1 MNHAWNRTS
10 TTIRDAFGETSQ
22 KKKKQHG
29 KYRMNSKNI
38 RSINSSV
45 IARLCVTYAMR
56 TEFLFTQHNVALMLI
71 INFIFVSR
79 SSCETNQ
86 MLEKMIF
93 SSYIIYNE
101 QFFPFFFDK
110 NSVTITNATT
120 TSIDVHRWCSFKLSM
135 IVFPRNDITIVYRH
149 IECFVWLIRIY
160 WLTTV

>member
-1 MNHAWNRTS
+1 MHEIVHQQQFVMLSAKPVKR
-10 TTIRDAFGETSQ
+10 
-22 KKKKQHG
+22 KKKQHG

-45 IARLCVTYAMR
+45 IARPCVTYAMR
-56 TEFLFTQHNVALMLI
+56 TEFLFTQHNGALMLI

-101 QFFPFFFDK
+101 QFFPFFFLTK
-110 NSVTITNATT
+110 IALRLPTPLP
-120 TSIDVHRWCSFKLSM
+120 HRLMC
-135 IVFPRNDITIVYRH
+135 IVDAHSNCR
-149 IECFVWLIRIY
+149 
-160 WLTTV
+160 